1 MEFPEGFIREIEI
14 QYLRILA
21 EMLKMGKIDVPTAR
35 ASAKQYL
42 TYLPFSSPEDLMT
55 KMNDYVMAFPMLGK
69 YHLHVAH
76 EVEDIKTKHVLAKM
90 RHMMKNDN
98 IDEAISLAKQ

>member
-14 QYLRILA
+14 EYLRQIA
-21 EMLKMGKIDVPTAR
+21 DMLKTGKIDVPTAR
-35 ASAKQYL
+35 ASAKKYL
-42 TYLPFSSPEDLMT
+42 TYLPFASPEDLTT
-55 KMNDYVMAFPMLGK
+55 KMNDFVKAFPMLGK
-69 YHLHVAH
+69 YHLYIAH

-98 IDEAISLAKQ
+98 IDEAISLAKE